1 MPNVFTV
8 WPEVEGT
15 GELFM
20 ILELETHWVVIMSIG
35 KTLS

>member
-1 MPNVFTV
+1 MSNIFTD
-8 WPEVEGT
+8 WPEVEGK